1 MVNRVNDWFDPP
13 QSIRLGCWVA
23 TPKNR
28 PQTPRIATAA
38 RGVVTFERFVPL
50 RSFFSFPANES
61 IRMDFSGF
69 GLFRTNGEEVSVSI
83 RMDFS
88 RAPAVLASHFANPT
102 PVSVQSQ
109 WMSQH
114 GVSIQN
120 VHTYGLVGTGTDADR
135 SKALHPQAPGAVAAN
150 SQFTTSAWPCHSGVR
165 GKSIRMDFSM
175 APAVSISHL
184 ANPNP
189 ASAQSQRMSEHG
201 VSIQKVHTYGLVGT
215 DADRSKGLHPQV
227 LGAVAGDSQFKTSAW
242 LYHPGGRGK
251 SIRMDFAGIHTAAL
265 HVTAFPERLGD
276 LAMAL
281 PIRLG
286 RMDDATPTQQADA
299 PPDCARAVPSELRA
313 VHLNEVHTYG
323 LFPATPLGIGAPV
336 TDSIHQQGGVARSSS
351 LGQDSVDALSIR
363 MDFAPT
369 PTGTSSSNPAITEHR
384 FPMYALSGTSL
395 QRSRAPRKSIRMD
408 SSPWTD
414 WKSITDSGSSSPS
427 LQRLWNIALRRK
439 ITAKTYLNPAKCG
452 VQCIWA
458 VSAGDRL

>member
-102 PVSVQSQ
+102 RVSVQSQ
-109 WMSQH
+109 WMSQ
-114 GVSIQN
+114 
-120 VHTYGLVGTGTDADR
+120 
-135 SKALHPQAPGAVAAN
+135 
-150 SQFTTSAWPCHSGVR
+150 
-165 GKSIRMDFSM
+165 
-175 APAVSISHL
+175 
-184 ANPNP
+184 
-189 ASAQSQRMSEHG
+189 HG

-242 LYHPGGRGK
+242 LSHPGGRGK

-265 HVTAFPERLGD
+265 HVTAFPKRLGD

-299 PPDCARAVPSELRA
+299 PTDCARAVPSELRA

-323 LFPATPLGIGAPV
+323 LFPATPLGIAAPV
-336 TDSIHQQGGVARSSS
+336 TDSIHQQGGAARSSS
-351 LGQDSVDALSIR
+351 LGQDSLDELSIR

-369 PTGTSSSNPAITEHR
+369 PTGTPSSNPAITERR
-384 FPMYALSGTSL
+384 FPTYALSGTSL
-395 QRSRAPRKSIRMD
+395 QQSRAPRKSIRMD